1 MDKMQIGKLMDRAVT
16 KGQFPQE
23 RMLKNDRKKELSSR
37 YHNMINISSKKRY
50 YLKITR
56 TDSLGWCN
64 GFHRC

>member
-37 YHNMINISSKKRY
+37 YHNMINISTKKRY
-50 YLKITR
+50 YLKIT
-56 TDSLGWCN
+56 
-64 GFHRC
+64 